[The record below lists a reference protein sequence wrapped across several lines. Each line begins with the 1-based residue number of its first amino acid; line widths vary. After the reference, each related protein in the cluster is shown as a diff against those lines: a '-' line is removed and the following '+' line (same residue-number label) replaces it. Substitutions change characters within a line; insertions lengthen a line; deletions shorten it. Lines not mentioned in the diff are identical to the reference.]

1 MGADWLAT
9 YMILSGNKEK
19 MLLACNIVSTQL
31 DIGQESVSSN
41 TIKEGQGKLFWT
53 WTSLVASGWRGSP
66 AGSVPFESCFNAE
79 FALP

>member
-19 MLLACNIVSTQL
+19 MLLACNIVSTPL

-53 WTSLVASGWRGSP
+53 
-66 AGSVPFESCFNAE
+66 
-79 FALP
+79 